1 MKINILRFIF
11 LHSLILFFF
20 ISCEKNTKGQSF
32 LIQLTSTEQLYDLLK
47 NEQYPLISAHRG
59 GSAEGFPE
67 NAIETFERAT
77 TFGPSIIETDIAMTK
92 DSVLILMHDDQL
104 DRTTT
109 GSGWVKDYTFSELQQ
124 FQLKDYK
131 NKTTCYTIPTL
142 KQALVWGKNKVIFTL
157 DIKRGVPY
165 ERVVEMVNKTNSQ
178 ANCILIT
185 YNANQA
191 RALHKIDKTLW
202 LSVSANSKA
211 DIERLID
218 YKVDVNRVVAFVG
231 TTEPSK
237 TTIDYMKS
245 QNIPMILGTLGNLD
259 KRAKTVGDQIYEEFF
274 TKGITILSADRNKEA
289 SIQAEAYAKEMGI
302 TSKYISIKQ

>member
-1 MKINILRFIF
+1 MNFNKIKYFF
-11 LHSLILFFF
+11 ALFTAS
-20 ISCEKNTKGQSF
+20 IALLSCENTALSEKYSIKISSQEDLF
-32 LIQLTSTEQLYDLLK
+32 DLLK
-47 NEQYPLISAHRG
+47 NENYPLISAHRG

-77 TFGPSIIETDIAMTK
+77 TYGPAIIETDIAMTK
-92 DSVLILMHDDQL
+92 DSVLVLLHDDQL

-109 GSGWVKDYTFSELQQ
+109 GSGWVKDYTFSKLQQ

-131 NKTTCYTIPTL
+131 NKTTSYTIPTL
-142 KQALVWGKNKVIFTL
+142 EQALIWGKNKVIFTL

-165 ERVVEMVNKTNSQ
+165 ERVVDMVNKTNSQ
-178 ANCILIT
+178 ANSILIT
-185 YNANQA
+185 YTANQA
-191 RALHKIDKTLW
+191 RVLHKIDKTLW

-211 DIERLID
+211 DIERLED

-231 TTEPSK
+231 TAEPSK

-245 QNIPMILGTLGNLD
+245 RNIPMILGTLGNLD
-259 KRAKTVGDQIYEEFF
+259 KRAKTVGDQIYEDFF

-289 SIQAEAYAKEMGI
+289 AIVAEKYVQKNQL
-302 TSKYISIKQ
+302 TSKYIIKQ

>member
-20 ISCEKNTKGQSF
+20 ISCEKNTKDQSF

-47 NEQYPLISAHRG
+47 NEKYPLISSHRG
-59 GSAEGFPE
+59 GSAEGIPE
-67 NAIETFERAT
+67 NSIQAFERAI
-77 TFGPSIIETDIAMTK
+77 TFSPSMIETDIAMTK
-92 DSVLILMHDDQL
+92 DSVLILMHDDKL

-109 GSGWVKDYTFSELQQ
+109 GKGFVNDFTYAEVQSFY
-124 FQLKDYK
+124 LKDYK
-131 NKTTCYTIPTL
+131 NNHTTYKIPTL
-142 KQALVWGKNKVIFTL
+142 EEALNWGKNKVVFSL

-165 ERVVEMVNKTNSQ
+165 EKVVEMVNKTNSQ
-178 ANCILIT
+178 ANSILIT
-185 YNANQA
+185 YNASQA
-191 RALHKIDKTLW
+191 RALHKIDKSLW

-259 KRAKTVGDQIYEEFF
+259 KRAKAVGDRIYEEFF
-274 TKGITILSADRNKEA
+274 TKGITVLSADRNKEA
-289 SIQAEAYAKEMGI
+289 AKVAEQYAQKNQL
-302 TSKYISIKQ
+302 TSKYIIKQ

>member
-1 MKINILRFIF
+1 MNFNKIKYFF
-11 LHSLILFFF
+11 ALFTASIALF
-20 ISCEKNTKGQSF
+20 SCENTALSEKYSIKISSQEDLF
-32 LIQLTSTEQLYDLLK
+32 DLLK
-47 NEQYPLISAHRG
+47 NENYPLISAHRG

-77 TFGPSIIETDIAMTK
+77 TYGPAIIETDIAMTK
-92 DSVLILMHDDQL
+92 DSVLVLLHDDQL

-131 NKTTCYTIPTL
+131 NKTTSYTIPTL
-142 KQALVWGKNKVIFTL
+142 EQALVWGKNKVIFTL

-165 ERVVEMVNKTNSQ
+165 ERVVDMVNKTNSQ
-178 ANCILIT
+178 ANSILIT

-211 DIERLID
+211 DIERLED

-231 TTEPSK
+231 TAEPSK

-245 QNIPMILGTLGNLD
+245 RNIPMILGTLGNLD
-259 KRAKTVGDQIYEEFF
+259 KRAKTVGDQIYEDFF

-289 SIQAEAYAKEMGI
+289 AIVAEKYVQKNQL
-302 TSKYISIKQ
+302 TSKYIIKQ

>member
-1 MKINILRFIF
+1 MNFNKIKYFF
-11 LHSLILFFF
+11 ALFTAS
-20 ISCEKNTKGQSF
+20 IALLSCENTALSEKYSIKISSQEDLF
-32 LIQLTSTEQLYDLLK
+32 DLLK
-47 NEQYPLISAHRG
+47 NENYPLISAHRG

-77 TFGPSIIETDIAMTK
+77 TYGPAIIETDIAMTK
-92 DSVLILMHDDQL
+92 DSVLVLMHDDQL

-131 NKTTCYTIPTL
+131 NKTTSYTIPTL
-142 KQALVWGKNKVIFTL
+142 EQALIWGKNKVIFTL

-165 ERVVEMVNKTNSQ
+165 EMVVDMVNKTNSQ
-178 ANCILIT
+178 ANSILIT

-211 DIERLID
+211 DIERLED

-231 TTEPSK
+231 TAEPSK

-245 QNIPMILGTLGNLD
+245 RNIPMILGTLGNLD
-259 KRAKTVGDQIYEEFF
+259 KRAKTIGDQIYEEFF

-289 SIQAEAYAKEMGI
+289 AIAAEKYAQKNQL
-302 TSKYISIKQ
+302 TSKYIIKQ

>member
-1 MKINILRFIF
+1 MNFNKIKYIFILFTALIALFSCENGLKSEKYSINI
-11 LHSLILFFF
+11 SSEEDLF
-20 ISCEKNTKGQSF
+20 
-32 LIQLTSTEQLYDLLK
+32 DLLK

-77 TFGPSIIETDIAMTK
+77 TYGPSIIETDIAMTK
-92 DSVLILMHDDQL
+92 DSVLVLMHDDQL

-131 NKTTCYTIPTL
+131 NKTTSYTIPTL
-142 KQALVWGKNKVIFTL
+142 EQALVWGKNKVIFTL

-178 ANCILIT
+178 ANSILIT

-211 DIERLID
+211 DIKRLED

-231 TTEPSK
+231 TAEPSK

-245 QNIPMILGTLGNLD
+245 RNIPMILGTLGNLD
-259 KRAKTVGDQIYEEFF
+259 KRVKTVGDQIYEEFF

-289 SIQAEAYAKEMGI
+289 AIVAEKYVQKNHL
-302 TSKYISIKQ
+302 TSKYIIKQ